1 MPTGEKSLGRV
12 DEDSVGFEGYALF
25 LLERIISASPTPP
38 ARPLLALRNLPEPP
52 RALENGSLFSRSM
65 QPPCWTLHMGPALG
79 PSLHTPR

>member
-12 DEDSVGFEGYALF
+12 DEDLVGFEGYALF

-38 ARPLLALRNLPEPP
+38 ARPLLAPLNLPEPP

-65 QPPCWTLHMGPALG
+65 QPHVGHCTWGPTW
-79 PSLHTPR
+79 SLSARP